1 MVLNLGCYWSSPRN
15 RDTLAGMLASRACQ
29 PENVGS
35 GATSERPSP
44 QSRRQSRRPG
54 AASPL
59 GHLGY
64 MVGGIQPAHPAPVFD
79 EGHLPKTMSVKKE
92 RLSERAHVLRD
103 KRGLVNRTRR
113 LRGQVD
119 AIERALDGEASCSD
133 LLQRI
138 TAARGAINGLM
149 AEVLEEHVREYLI
162 EPQEADG
169 ISREEAAEELIE
181 IIHSYLT

>member
-1 MVLNLGCYWSSPRN
+1 MNPKSGEVSS
-15 RDTLAGMLASRACQ
+15 
-29 PENVGS
+29 
-35 GATSERPSP
+35 RP
-44 QSRRQSRRPG
+44 
-54 AASPL
+54 
-59 GHLGY
+59 HL
-64 MVGGIQPAHPAPVFD
+64 
-79 EGHLPKTMSVKKE
+79 
-92 RLSERAHVLRD
+92 LRD

-162 EPQEADG
+162 EDG
-169 ISREEAAEELIE
+169 TSDAVSREAAAEELIE

>member
-1 MVLNLGCYWSSPRN
+1 MSAKNEPHSN
-15 RDTLAGMLASRACQ
+15 R
-29 PENVGS
+29 P
-35 GATSERPSP
+35 P
-44 QSRRQSRRPG
+44 
-54 AASPL
+54 
-59 GHLGY
+59 
-64 MVGGIQPAHPAPVFD
+64 
-79 EGHLPKTMSVKKE
+79 
-92 RLSERAHVLRD
+92 HVLRD

-162 EPQEADG
+162 EPRNNDA
-169 ISREEAAEELIE
+169 ISREDAAEELIE